1 MTSTGSGGDRGVSA
15 VEPGSAPL
23 PSASAWTA
31 AAVLDG
37 GTQDC
42 GSGLLLSL
50 TVAMRR
56 IGAGEVLLLHTAER
70 SVLVDLPAWARLAGH
85 GLIDVRADDERRGP
99 WHLAIRRGAP
109 AVTTRPAEKDAAAT
123 AAGAGLGFSRGE
135 ATPLGS
141 RLWLYSNFHCNLACS
156 YCCAESSP
164 RAAPRLMPVDLAA
177 RAVDEFVTLGGQE
190 VLVTGGEP
198 FLHPDLGNLVAA
210 VHQRVPV
217 TILTNAM
224 VFERGARRR
233 TLESMDR
240 DAVTLQVSL
249 DSAGPTIHDD
259 NRGAGSHAR
268 ALSGIRLARGLDFRV
283 KIAATVTASDLES
296 VPALN
301 GFLDEL
307 DVPAEDRLVRPVAAE
322 GFADDGQHISLDT
335 VEPEPTLTVDGAWWH
350 PVAVTSGAL
359 RVADHPL
366 PLAEVYDV
374 IRDVISFQAAS
385 SSEGR
390 EVFRCT

>member
-1 MTSTGSGGDRGVSA
+1 M
-15 VEPGSAPL
+15 
-23 PSASAWTA
+23 
-31 AAVLDG
+31 
-37 GTQDC
+37 
-42 GSGLLLSL
+42 
-50 TVAMRR
+50 
-56 IGAGEVLLLHTAER
+56 LLLHTAER
-70 SVLVDLPAWARLAGH
+70 SVLADLPAWARLAGH
-85 GLIDVRADDERRGP
+85 GLVDVRADDERRGP
-99 WHLAIRRGAP
+99 WHLAIRRGIP
-109 AVTTRPAEKDAAAT
+109 AVVPGSTKEDAAAAST
-123 AAGAGLGFSRGE
+123 SAALGFSRGE

-177 RAVDEFVTLGGQE
+177 RAVDEFVALGGQE

-198 FLHPDLGNLVAA
+198 FLHPDLGDLVAA
-210 VHQRVPV
+210 VHPRVPV

-233 TLESMDR
+233 TLETMDR
-240 DAVTLQVSL
+240 DGVTLQVSL
-249 DSAGPTIHDD
+249 DSAGPRIHDD

-268 ALSGIRLARGLDFRV
+268 ALEGIRLARSLGFRV
-283 KIAATVTASDLES
+283 RIAATVTASDLES
-296 VPALN
+296 VPALT

-307 DVPAEDRLVRPVAAE
+307 GIPAEDQLVRPVAAE

-359 RVADHPL
+359 RVAEQPL

-374 IRDVISFQAAS
+374 IRDVLSFQAAS